1 VTCTAGAFLAS
12 STPRSPAFAARRA
25 PAPRRPDGAWE
36 KLALAPGLGRML
48 QPVAETADDAAK
60 PLVRDPREVREAR
73 LDPELARRRAE
84 TDAIDH
90 ALVTRAQAGDRT
102 ALGELLHKYGA
113 GLYRS
118 VLLPRL
124 GTETA
129 AKEALAETY
138 AKVVANIAKF
148 TWQNV
153 GFYPWL
159 RTVALRVA
167 LDQLRAK
174 KRLVLFEEDDLAR
187 EIDATQTTTPVD
199 QQLSD
204 QRDREAARAKVEA
217 ALGAINPRYAR
228 AIRLRVLEERPREEV
243 AAELGVTTATFDVL
257 LHRAIASLK
266 KSLEAAAG
274 GSPTDAGAPHAA
286 TKDMRHGDG

>member
-1 VTCTAGAFLAS
+1 MAAGRRCPPVTCGTSFPVFD
-12 STPRSPAFAARRA
+12 PRQPLRGRAAWSHGDA
-25 PAPRRPDGAWE
+25 TYETWE
-36 KLALAPGLGRML
+36 KLGVVPGLGRML
-48 QPVAETADDAAK
+48 RPVAETADDAAK
-60 PLVRDPREVREAR
+60 PLKREPREAR
-73 LDPELARRRAE
+73 PGLDPEQLKRRAE
-84 TDAIDH
+84 ADAIDRE
-90 ALVTRAQAGDRT
+90 LVARAQTGDR
-102 ALGELLHKYGA
+102 ASLGELLHKYGP

-124 GTETA
+124 GTEA
-129 AKEALAETY
+129 NAKEALSETY

-187 EIDATQTTTPVD
+187 EIDAAQTTTPVE
-199 QQLSD
+199 QQISD

-217 ALGAINPRYAR
+217 ALGLINPRYAK
-228 AIRLRVLEERPREEV
+228 AIRLRVLDERPREEV
-243 AAELGVTTATFDVL
+243 ATELGVTPATFDVL

-266 KSLEAAAG
+266 KTLEAAA
-274 GSPTDAGAPHAA
+274 S
-286 TKDMRHGDG
+286 KDDPEEDDKRNGDG

>member
-1 VTCTAGAFLAS
+1 MTCAAS
-12 STPRSPAFAARRA
+12 PLY
-25 PAPRRPDGAWE
+25 APRARAFPAAPWE
-36 KLALAPGLGRML
+36 KLGRPPLARRML
-48 QPVAETADDAAK
+48 RPVPETADDTANA
-60 PLVRDPREVREAR
+60 PVPRDPRDTRKA
-73 LDPELARRRAE
+73 LDPELQRQRVE
-84 TDAIDH
+84 SDAADH
-90 ALVTRAQAGDRT
+90 VLVDRAQGGDKV
-102 ALGELLHKYGA
+102 ALGELLHKYGP

-138 AKVVANIAKF
+138 AKVVSNIAKF

-159 RTVALRVA
+159 RTVALRIA

-187 EIDATQTTTPVD
+187 EIDAAQTTTPVE
-199 QQLSD
+199 QQISD
-204 QRDREAARAKVEA
+204 RRDREAARVKVDEA
-217 ALGAINPRYAR
+217 LARINPRYAQ
-228 AIRLRVLEERPREEV
+228 AIRMRVLEERPREEV
-243 AAELGVTTATFDVL
+243 AAELGVTPATFDVL

-266 KSLEAAAG
+266 KTLEAAGAAR
-274 GSPTDAGAPHAA
+274 GSEQG
-286 TKDMRHGDG
+286 RGNGDE

>member
-1 VTCTAGAFLAS
+1 M
-12 STPRSPAFAARRA
+12 RSPFVICAAPLLLTLRGWDV
-25 PAPRRPDGAWE
+25 PGSPWE
-36 KLALAPGLGRML
+36 KLGRPPLARRML
-48 QPVAETADDAAK
+48 RSVPETADDAATASRAA
-60 PLVRDPREVREAR
+60 RDPRDTRKE
-73 LDPELARRRAE
+73 LDPELMRRRAE
-84 TDAIDH
+84 SDAADH
-90 ALVTRAQAGDRT
+90 VLVDRAQGGDRV
-102 ALGELLHKYGA
+102 ALGELLHKYGP

-138 AKVVANIAKF
+138 AKVVANISKF

-159 RTVALRVA
+159 RTVALRIA
-167 LDQLRAK
+167 LDQLRAR

-187 EIDATQTTTPVD
+187 EIDAAQTTTPVE
-199 QQLSD
+199 QQISD
-204 QRDREAARAKVEA
+204 QRDREAARRKVEE
-217 ALGAINPRYAR
+217 ALGRINARYAR

-243 AAELGVTTATFDVL
+243 ATELGVTTATFDVL

-266 KSLEAAAG
+266 KTLEAG
-274 GSPTDAGAPHAA
+274 GMPGAPEEA
-286 TKDMRHGDG
+286 KGNGDV